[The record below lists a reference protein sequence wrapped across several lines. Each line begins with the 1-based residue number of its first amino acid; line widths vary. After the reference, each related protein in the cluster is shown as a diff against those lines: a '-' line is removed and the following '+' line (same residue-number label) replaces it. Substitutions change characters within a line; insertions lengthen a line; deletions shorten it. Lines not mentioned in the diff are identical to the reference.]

1 MLGKSQAGKFFLQSL
16 RLKDCDLSF
25 WYLQPFESIFWELLE
40 YQSEIM
46 DWIWC
51 HNIDPVYQTTAMSL
65 LNFSKGLRQGCGN
78 ITPVAMNNLH
88 FTFFAKLTQRRCN
101 VLTLK
106 SRRRCEF
113 DVVVTLYRRCHYSI
127 HDLLWGEFTIQ
138 SWGKVE
144 TTWIQC
150 CEFYVVSTL

>member
-40 YQSEIM
+40 YQSEI
-46 DWIWC
+46 WIEVDV
-51 HNIDPVYQTTAMSL
+51 IILTLYIRQL
-65 LNFSKGLRQGCGN
+65 LCRYWTFPKVWGKVVVIL
-78 ITPVAMNNLH
+78 PVAMNNLH